1 MASTN
6 LSWSRMSQDQKQRRE
21 PKAVRPAEKKSL
33 IVAIDQ
39 HDSIRFQV
47 TSALSNLSSRFYVWK
62 TVPHAFLAAYPI
74 FGPQHIQTPHK
85 NNRKKYRWTKN
96 TNHFW
101 FVMSEQKKSLNTPRA
116 WFMTFNSATQTVVNA
131 TNSYFLCLHAKID
144 FREVDLTPSN
154 KT

>member
-1 MASTN
+1 MTEPLKSDKSMASTN

-47 TSALSNLSSRFYVWK
+47 TSALSKLSSRFYVWK

-74 FGPQHIQTPHK
+74 FGPNTFKPPTRTTGKNIVELKTLIIFGSLWTSKKKASTHHERDSWPSTRQLKQSWTQRTHIFYASM
-85 NNRKKYRWTKN
+85 RK
-96 TNHFW
+96 
-101 FVMSEQKKSLNTPRA
+101 
-116 WFMTFNSATQTVVNA
+116 
-131 TNSYFLCLHAKID
+131 
-144 FREVDLTPSN
+144 
-154 KT
+154 